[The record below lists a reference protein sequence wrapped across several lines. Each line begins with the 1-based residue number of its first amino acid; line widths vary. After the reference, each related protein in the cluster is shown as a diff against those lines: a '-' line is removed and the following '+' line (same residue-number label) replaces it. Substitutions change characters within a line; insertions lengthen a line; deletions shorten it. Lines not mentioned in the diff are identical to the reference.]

1 NTALGEFALNKNTTA
16 RNNAGI
22 GYQALYQNTT
32 GGQNT
37 GLGTYALR
45 SNTSGTN
52 NIAEGYQA
60 GYYLTTGSNNI
71 DIGNWGV
78 AAEGNTI
85 RIGTAQ
91 TATYIAGIYGTQ
103 VTGSP
108 VYVSSTGQLGV
119 TVSSER
125 FKTAIA
131 PMGSGSAKLQQ
142 LRPVTFKL
150 KSDTKGTR
158 QYGLI
163 AEEVAKVYPE
173 LVIRDEKGRID
184 GVRYDE
190 LAPMLLNEVQQQQK
204 AAAAQARKI
213 AAQDQ
218 RNAVQAAEIRELKQQ
233 LVTQASQLR
242 NTQQQITELQDLK
255 QELHAALLKLRSKD
269 ELIGRR

>member
-1 NTALGEFALNKNTTA
+1 MQVLSSNLTGNFNTAIGELSL
-16 RNNAGI
+16 
-22 GYQALYQNTT
+22 QA
-32 GGQNT
+32 NT
-37 GLGTYALR
+37 G
-45 SNTSGTN
+45 SN
-52 NIAEGYQA
+52 NIAEGYLA

-71 DIGNWGV
+71 DIGNRGA

-85 RIGTAQ
+85 RIGAAQ
-91 TATYIAGIYGTQ
+91 TATYIAGIYGTP

-119 TVSSER
+119 VTSSER

-131 PMGSGSAKLQQ
+131 PMGANSAKLQQ

-150 KSDTKGTR
+150 RSDAKGTR

-190 LAPMLLNEVQQQQK
+190 LAPMLLNEVQRQQT
-204 AAAAQARKI
+204 AAATQATKI
-213 AAQDQ
+213 AAQGEL
-218 RNAVQAAEIRELKQQ
+218 NAVQAAEIRELEQQ
-233 LVTQASQLR
+233 LVTQSSQLR
-242 NTQQQITELQDLK
+242 NVQQQITELQDLR
-255 QELHAALLKLRSKD
+255 QELHAALLELRTKD